1 MLNAIANRVI
11 HNDKHH
17 TTRNGLLDRDFAQNE
32 HKSWKIKN
40 NVCGE
45 PKFMTSSPRSSEAIA
60 PKRLNFLTKLA
71 FGAGDMGTG
80 MTANLVAF
88 SFLAF
93 LTNVAGLSPGKASL
107 ILVIGKIWDAIN
119 DPLVGFLSDRTRS
132 RWGRRHIWMLMG
144 SIPFGISFG
153 LLWFV
158 PGSGISENLKFAY
171 YLVVSII
178 FFTTYTTVNLPYAAM
193 TPELTQDYDERTTLN
208 SFRLAFSL
216 TGAILGLVLGA
227 VMAQLIPDDPRQQFF
242 VLGVTCGVISILPL
256 YLCIWGTRS
265 HVKTGEAALQIE
277 DDSDANLTVKQQ
289 FKILLNNRPYLFV
302 IGIYLTSWLA
312 LQITATIIPFFV
324 VNWMQLDSF
333 FLVALAVQGAAIPLL
348 FVCSAI
354 SQKLGKRGLYGLGMV
369 AWILIQSSLFFLQP
383 GQTTLLY
390 ALALAA
396 SFGVATAYVVPWSML
411 PDVIELDE
419 LRTGQRREGVFYSFM
434 TLLQKLGLALG
445 IFLVGQALEFAGF
458 VSATPGEAPPP
469 QPESALLAIR
479 IAIGPLPTICLIIG
493 LVLVY
498 FYPLTRHVHADI
510 LLKLNE
516 RKRQAALD
524 KEQEAN

>member
-1 MLNAIANRVI
+1 
-11 HNDKHH
+11 
-17 TTRNGLLDRDFAQNE
+17 
-32 HKSWKIKN
+32 
-40 NVCGE
+40 
-45 PKFMTSSPRSSEAIA
+45 MTSSPLSSEAIA
-60 PKRLNFLTKLA
+60 PRRLSLANKLA

-80 MTANLVAF
+80 LTANLVVF

-107 ILVIGKIWDAIN
+107 ILVVGKIWDAIN

-132 RWGRRHIWMLMG
+132 RWGRRHIWMLAG
-144 SIPFGISFG
+144 SIPFGLSFT
-153 LLWFV
+153 LLWVV
-158 PGSGISENLKFAY
+158 PGAETPENLKFAY
-171 YLVVSII
+171 YLVVSIL

-193 TPELTQDYDERTTLN
+193 TPELTQNYDERTSLN

-227 VMAQLIPDDPRQQFF
+227 VMAQVIPDDPRRQFF
-242 VLGVTCGVISILPL
+242 VLGVICATISVFPI
-256 YLCIWGTRS
+256 YWCVWGTRS
-265 HVKTGEAALQIE
+265 KVKTGEAALQVE
-277 DDSDANLTVKQQ
+277 DDSNSSMPFKQQ
-289 FKILLNNRPYLFV
+289 VKILLGNRPYLFV

-312 LQITATIIPFFV
+312 LQVTATIIPFFV

-369 AWILIQSSLFFLQP
+369 LWIGIQSSLFFIQP

-390 ALALAA
+390 VLALAA

-419 LRTGQRREGVFYSFM
+419 LRTGQRREGIFYSFM
-434 TLLQKLGLALG
+434 TLLQKIGLALG
-445 IFLVGQALEFAGF
+445 IFLVGQALEIAGF
-458 VSATPGEAPPP
+458 VSAIPGEPPPP
-469 QPESALLAIR
+469 QPDSALLAIR
-479 IAIGPLPTICLIIG
+479 VAIGPLPTLCLLIG

-498 FYPLTRHVHADI
+498 FYPLTRDVHADI
-510 LLKLNE
+510 LLKLSE

-524 KEQEAN
+524 EIREAEGTSES